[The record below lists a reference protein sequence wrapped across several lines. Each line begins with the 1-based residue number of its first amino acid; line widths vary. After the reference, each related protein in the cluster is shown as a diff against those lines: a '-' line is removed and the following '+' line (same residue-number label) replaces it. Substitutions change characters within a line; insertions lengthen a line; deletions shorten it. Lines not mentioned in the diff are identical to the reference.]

1 MVRLTNIKLLLTIT
15 VNRCAV
21 VVIVLDAGSMPM
33 TVEFATSEEWQAT
46 KMSKRLTTQK
56 DCQHSCHITFS
67 ESRASTEQNVTA
79 LHIGRCRSPR

>member
-21 VVIVLDAGSMPM
+21 VVIVLDMGSMPM

-46 KMSKRLTTQK
+46 KIMVNCTLIICRRQTKR
-56 DCQHSCHITFS
+56 
-67 ESRASTEQNVTA
+67 R
-79 LHIGRCRSPR
+79 R

>member
-56 DCQHSCHITFS
+56 DSCHITFS

-79 LHIGRCRSPR
+79 LHIGRCKPQIDP